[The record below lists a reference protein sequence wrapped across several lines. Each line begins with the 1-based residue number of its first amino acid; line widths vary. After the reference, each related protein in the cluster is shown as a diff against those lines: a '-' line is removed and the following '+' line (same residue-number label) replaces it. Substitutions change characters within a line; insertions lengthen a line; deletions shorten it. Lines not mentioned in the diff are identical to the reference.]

1 LGESNGFTVRK
12 GLTKDIL
19 TTEDVTKSFGNL
31 VAVNKASIALKEGT
45 LTILIG
51 PNGSGKS
58 TLMNVISGY
67 YAPDSGHVILNG
79 NDMTGRH
86 PHELYAKG
94 LVRTFQ
100 IPSVFKRLTVLE
112 NLLAAARSQKG
123 EHIFVAPFRGLWVS
137 QEDEL
142 VEKAFKILE
151 LLDMIPLWEKRA
163 DKLSGGQLKLV
174 EAGRALMSDPKII
187 LMDEPAGSV
196 SPKVAHQIFAY
207 LLKTR
212 KEFGLTFLIVEHRLD
227 IALSYVDHAYAM
239 HLGYIIDSGTPSQVV
254 ASPKVIESYLGG

>member
-1 LGESNGFTVRK
+1 
-12 GLTKDIL
+12 LTEEIL
-19 TTEDVTKSFGNL
+19 VTKNLTKSFGSL
-31 VAVNKASIALKEGT
+31 VAVNDVSIALKEKT

-67 YAPDSGHVILNG
+67 YAPDRGQVLLNG
-79 NDMTGRH
+79 NDMTGSA
-86 PHELYAKG
+86 PHEMYAKG

-112 NLLAAARSQKG
+112 NLLAAARDQKG
-123 EHIFVAPFRGLWVS
+123 EHVFAAPFRALWIK
-137 QEDEL
+137 QEDAL

-151 LLDMIPLWEKRA
+151 LLDMVPLWQKQAE
-163 DKLSGGQLKLV
+163 KLSGGQLKLV

-212 KEFGLTFLIVEHRLD
+212 KELGLTFLIVEHRLD
-227 IALSYVDHAYAM
+227 IALSYVDQAYAM
-239 HLGYIIDSGTPSQVV
+239 HLGSIIEGGIPSQVV
-254 ASPKVIESYLGG
+254 ASPKVIDSYLGG

>member
-1 LGESNGFTVRK
+1 VLAEEILVTRN
-12 GLTKDIL
+12 LTK
-19 TTEDVTKSFGNL
+19 TFGNL
-31 VAVNKASIALKEGT
+31 IAVNNVSISLKEKT

-58 TLMNVISGY
+58 TLMNVISGLY
-67 YAPDSGHVILNG
+67 PPDSGQVMLG
-79 NDMTGRH
+79 GKDMTRR
-86 PHELYAKG
+86 PAHEMYAEG

-112 NLLAAARSQKG
+112 NLLAAAREQRG
-123 EHIFVAPFRGLWVS
+123 ERIFVAPFRSIWVK
-137 QEDEL
+137 QEEAT

-151 LLDMIPLWEKRA
+151 LLDMIPLWNQLA

-174 EAGRALMSDPKII
+174 EAGRALISDPKVV

-196 SPKVAHQIFAY
+196 SPKVAHQIFGY
-207 LLKTR
+207 LIKVR
-212 KEFGLTFLIVEHRLD
+212 KELGITFLIVEHRLD

-239 HLGYIIDSGTPSQVV
+239 HLGSIIEDGPPSEVI
-254 ASPKVIESYLGG
+254 ASPRVIESYLGG

>member
-1 LGESNGFTVRK
+1 
-12 GLTKDIL
+12 LTEEIL
-19 TTEDVTKSFGNL
+19 ATKNLTKSFGNL
-31 VAVNKASIALKEGT
+31 VAVNDVSIALKAGT

-67 YAPDSGHVILNG
+67 YAPDGGHVILNG
-79 NDMTGRH
+79 KDMTGSP
-86 PHELYAKG
+86 PHEMYAKG

-100 IPSVFKRLTVLE
+100 IPSVFRRLTVLE
-112 NLLAAARSQKG
+112 NLLAAARGQKG
-123 EHIFVAPFRGLWVS
+123 EHLFVAPFHSKWIK
-137 QEDEL
+137 QEEEL
-142 VEKAFKILE
+142 VEKAFRILE
-151 LLDMIPLWEKRA
+151 LLDMIPLWKKQA

-212 KEFGLTFLIVEHRLD
+212 KELGLTFLIVEHRLD

-239 HLGYIIDSGTPSQVV
+239 HLGSIIESGTPAEVV
-254 ASPKVIESYLGG
+254 ASKKVIDSYLGG

>member
-1 LGESNGFTVRK
+1 
-12 GLTKDIL
+12 LTEEIL
-19 TTEDVTKSFGNL
+19 VTKNLMKSFGNL
-31 VAVNKASIALKEGT
+31 VAVNNVSIALKPQT

-51 PNGSGKS
+51 PNGSGKT

-67 YAPDSGHVILNG
+67 YSPDQGHVILNG
-79 NDMTGRH
+79 NDMTGSP
-86 PHELYAKG
+86 PHEMYAKG

-112 NLLAAARSQKG
+112 NLLAAARGQKG
-123 EHIFVAPFRGLWVS
+123 EQVFVAPFRGKWIK
-137 QEDEL
+137 QEEAL

-151 LLDMIPLWEKRA
+151 LLDMIPLWQKPAE
-163 DKLSGGQLKLV
+163 KLSGGQLKLV
-174 EAGRALMSDPKII
+174 EAGRALMSDPKLI

-212 KEFGLTFLIVEHRLD
+212 KELGLTFLIVEHRLD
-227 IALSYVDHAYAM
+227 IALSYVDYAYAM
-239 HLGYIIDSGTPSQVV
+239 HLGSIIEDGTPSQVV
-254 ASPKVIESYLGG
+254 ASPKVIDSYLGG